1 MNRKLSRTD
10 IVVLI
15 ICSAILVMSA
25 VLLYLEMTLSYGEGT
40 GRPVGDV
47 SYRNRIVQRRDPAQ
61 VVWQRL
67 NPGDTV
73 FDGDSVRTDETAE
86 AVIDLKDGSKI
97 ELDPESLIV
106 LHLREKMTVTL
117 VKGSAIIRPGSQ
129 GVVVERSGRRFT
141 TEAGP
146 TRFFVDPLND
156 KDGEIETDGT
166 ASVLADDGTVIL
178 RPGES
183 LQTKDGK
190 DRRIRRGIAAIS
202 PEDNARF
209 FYTGDSMEV
218 EFRWQ
223 GAAGTTT
230 VELYAGAVLEK
241 NLQIYDVQNDS
252 RLVLELKA
260 ANYFWRVRQ
269 GDEVGPLRRLRLRRK
284 SSPQLLMPRP
294 EAKIRIA
301 SDPGY
306 VSFRWKEE
314 ESASSYFIE
323 LARDRS
329 FTDRVAYQDVRRTG
343 LSIQLSPGRYY
354 WRVLARGSVPGADS
368 ESSISSFE
376 VVAAAPSALAVDEKA
391 PEKDGQLDT
400 DAPASEKAPGPAAEP
415 LTLLYPTGVVDM
427 TGKNFLLFRWK
438 GIPAERTLMLR
449 DATGTV
455 VFQTR
460 VTGNSFTL
468 TDLSVLDTGVFRWT
482 LESAKDNAQAK
493 FTIVLHENLA
503 PPELEIR

>member
-10 IVVLI
+10 IVVLV

-25 VLLYLEMTLSYGEGT
+25 VLLYLEMTLSYDGGT
-40 GRPVGDV
+40 RRPIGYV
-47 SYRNRIVQRRDPAQ
+47 SYRNHIVQRREPVQ

-67 NPGDTV
+67 NTGDAV

-86 AVIDLKDGSKI
+86 AVIDLKDRSEI

-129 GVVVERSGRRFT
+129 GVIVEWSGRSFT

-146 TRFFVDPLND
+146 TRFFVDPRND
-156 KDGEIETDGT
+156 KDGEIETHGT
-166 ASVLADDGTVIL
+166 AFVLTDEGTVLL

-183 LQTKDGK
+183 LETKDGK
-190 DRRIRRGIAAIS
+190 DQRLRRGIVAIS

-218 EFRWQ
+218 EFRWK
-223 GAAGTTT
+223 AAARTTS
-230 VELYAGAVLEK
+230 VEIYTGAVHEK

-252 RLVLELKA
+252 RLVLELKE

-269 GDEVGPLRRLRLRRK
+269 GDQTGPLRRLRLRRK

-294 EAKIRIA
+294 EARIRIA

-306 VSFRWKEE
+306 VFFRWKEE

-343 LSIQLSPGRYY
+343 LSIQLPSGRYY
-354 WRVLARGSVPGADS
+354 WRVLARGSVSGADS

-376 VVAAAPSALAVDEKA
+376 VVAAAPSPSGEAEKA
-391 PEKDGQLDT
+391 PLKDGQLDT
-400 DAPASEKAPGPAAEP
+400 DAPASEMLPGPAAEP

-438 GIPAERTLMLR
+438 GVPAERTLMLR
-449 DATGTV
+449 NTTGTV

-460 VTGNSFTL
+460 VTGNAFTL

-482 LESAKDNAQAK
+482 LESPKDNAQAK

-503 PPELEIR
+503 PPGLEIR

>member
-1 MNRKLSRTD
+1 MSRKLSRTD

-15 ICSAILVMSA
+15 ISSAIFILCA
-25 VLLYLEMTLSYGEGT
+25 VLLYLEMTLSYGEGA

-61 VVWQRL
+61 VVWQRV

-73 FDGDSVRTDETAE
+73 FDGDSIRTDETAE
-86 AVIDLKDGSKI
+86 AVIDLKDGSRI

-106 LHLREKMTVTL
+106 LHLRERTIVSL
-117 VKGSAIIRPGSQ
+117 VKGSAIIRPGSN

-146 TRFFVDPLND
+146 VRFFVDPLND
-156 KDGEIETDGT
+156 KDGEMETDGT
-166 ASVLADDGTVIL
+166 SSVLSEDGAVLL

-190 DRRIRRGIAAIS
+190 DQRLRRRIAAIS

-209 FYTGDSMEV
+209 FYTGDAMEV

-223 GAAGTTT
+223 AAAGTTT
-230 VELYAGAVLEK
+230 VEIYAGAPLEK
-241 NLQIYDVQNDS
+241 NIQVYEVKNDS
-252 RLVLELKA
+252 RLVLGLKA

-294 EAKIRIA
+294 EAKIRIN
-301 SDPGY
+301 SDQGY

-323 LARDRS
+323 LAKDRS

-354 WRVLARGSVPGADS
+354 WRVLARGSVLGADS

-376 VVAAAPSALAVDEKA
+376 VLASAKSPAVEK
-391 PEKDGQLDT
+391 PQEKDEQPET
-400 DAPASEKAPGPAAEP
+400 DSPVVEKTSEPAAEP

-438 GIPAERTLMLR
+438 GAPAERTLVLR

-455 VFQTR
+455 VFQTK
-460 VTGNSFTL
+460 VTGNAFTL

-493 FTIVLHENLA
+493 FTIVLNEKLA